1 MLSATNNVHIYSATR
16 FVYLIF
22 LEQLS
27 FFAFFRRRQLKRSA
41 APYGGHDTY
50 IADIYRR
57 LHGAAMFNGRPF
69 RSAATFIPASAPA
82 LYTNDVIRSRGLR
95 RCAAAIAELSGGGVY
110 DTANKPEK
118 LSSLVGGDSE
128 NRVNR
133 FARNIRQRCRH
144 ICKLQRSLTDQTRS
158 AHCSARLFTC
168 NCSHWPIC
176 SSTNRQG
183 INFCQHIQT
192 RLATV
197 NRSRVII
204 RATKHFGQVRRRNRY
219 FEKFSSHLLYRAE
232 FGCFSCCA
240 RACVGPKI
248 FGYAGAPPSSDG
260 DVDDPVEMRSS
271 PCSTLSNVVVLGQTV
286 RA

>member
-158 AHCSARLFTC
+158 AHCCARLFAC
-168 NCSHWPIC
+168 N
-176 SSTNRQG
+176 
-183 INFCQHIQT
+183 
-192 RLATV
+192 TV
-197 NRSRVII
+197 HTGR
-204 RATKHFGQVRRRNRY
+204 FVRRQI
-219 FEKFSSHLLYRAE
+219 
-232 FGCFSCCA
+232 A
-240 RACVGPKI
+240 RA
-248 FGYAGAPPSSDG
+248 
-260 DVDDPVEMRSS
+260 
-271 PCSTLSNVVVLGQTV
+271 
-286 RA
+286 